1 MAIALRVIAAW
12 LLIGMVSGLSIAQ
25 EKSFDQ
31 CLRDIRT
38 TASERG
44 ISTQTTTQLLASLT
58 PNPRVIEL
66 DRRQPEFTST
76 LHGYLN
82 RRVTP
87 TRIEQGRA
95 LLERHQTLLD
105 RLTQQYGVPGRYII
119 AFWGLE
125 THYGSYVGN
134 MSTVRSLATLAC
146 DRRRGAFFRDQLI
159 AALELV
165 DTNTLRPEQLKG
177 SWAGALGNFQFL
189 PSVYRDHAVDADGD
203 GRADLWSSF
212 ADAAESAAVF
222 LRARGWVAGERWGRE
237 VILPDGFDLSRLN
250 TTRPVS
256 EWQTLGLR
264 QTNQRALA
272 DASIEATLLL
282 PAGQRGPAF
291 LTYPNFDVI
300 MRWNPS
306 RFYALSVGHLADRL
320 IGAGPLHNPPPD
332 DPPLRIDQVEQL
344 QRALNA
350 QGHAAGSVDGRIGP
364 ATRAALQAFQS
375 TQGLPADGYPDA
387 QTLAA
392 LGIGRDDSQP
402 STRNKE

>member
-1 MAIALRVIAAW
+1 MAVALRLIVVW
-12 LLIGMVSGLSIAQ
+12 LLISMTSSAMAQ
-25 EKSFDQ
+25 VKSFDQ

-38 TASERG
+38 TAGERG
-44 ISTQTTTQLLASLT
+44 VSDQTTTQLLASLT

-76 LHGYLN
+76 LHDYLN
-82 RRVTP
+82 RRVTA
-87 TRIEQGRA
+87 TRIEQGQARLA
-95 LLERHQTLLD
+95 RHQSLLD

-125 THYGSYVGN
+125 THYGSYVGK

-203 GRADLWSSF
+203 GRADLWASF
-212 ADAAESAAVF
+212 ADAAESAAAF

-237 VILPDGFDLSRLN
+237 VVLPESFDFSLLD
-250 TTRPVS
+250 TTRSVR

-272 DASIEATLLL
+272 DTNIEATLFL
-282 PAGQRGPAF
+282 PAGRRGPAF
-291 LTYPNFDVI
+291 LTYANFDVI

-320 IGAGPLHNPPPD
+320 IGAGPLYNPPPD
-332 DPPLRIDQVEQL
+332 DPPLRIEQVKQI
-344 QRALNA
+344 QQVLNQ
-350 QGHAAGSVDGRIGP
+350 QGHDAGSVDGRIGP
-364 ATRAALQAFQS
+364 ATRAALQAFQT
-375 TQGLPADGYPDA
+375 TQGLSADGYPDS

-392 LGIGRDDSQP
+392 LGIDRDDSEP